1 MPLLKLLPF
10 IFLQLYVKN
19 VFVKTGEQQIKKED
33 VIESFDS
40 WKEDFIQKHL
50 RETYLVYYV
59 VLKHIALFS
68 ILSDSNQAIEEF
80 FFFFETKKEINEICE
95 IFQNK
100 RICQLNL
107 NSIEG
112 YMNNILG
119 NLNEQFHNIVML
131 YLKVKEKEMKKDKKF
146 KYNVSLITFLDK

>member
-1 MPLLKLLPF
+1 M
-10 IFLQLYVKN
+10 
-19 VFVKTGEQQIKKED
+19 GDEMKKS
-33 VIESFDS
+33 IGG
-40 WKEDFIQKHL
+40 KIA
-50 RETYLVYYV
+50 V
-59 VLKHIALFS
+59 VLSTLALIFVIAMGLNIIALFS